1 MRIPGFSMR
10 AMGWIPREKR
20 PGLYLKSLLLILIL
34 ALSYV
39 PVFQEAHVLTHVDS
53 VHETHLGD
61 GSVLRGVNSGEF
73 NGGEVNSGEV
83 DGEVDID
90 IDRACLDCL
99 ALTGLSIIFST
110 LAIFFRNQTRQRS
123 PRQDEAEQRLSGSAS
138 LYPTRAPPR
147 G

>member
-73 NGGEVNSGEV
+73 DGGEVNS
-83 DGEVDID
+83 GEVDID

-110 LAIFFRNQTRQRS
+110 LAIFFRNQTGQRS
-123 PRQDEAEQRLSGSAS
+123 PRQDEPEQRLSGSAS

>member
-1 MRIPGFSMR
+1 MRISGFSMR

-61 GSVLRGVNSGEF
+61 GSVLRGVNSGE
-73 NGGEVNSGEV
+73 
-83 DGEVDID
+83 VDID

-110 LAIFFRNQTRQRS
+110 LAIFFRNQTGQRS
-123 PRQDEAEQRLSGSAS
+123 PRQDEPEQRLSGFAS

>member
-10 AMGWIPREKR
+10 AMGWISREKR
-20 PGLYLKSLLLILIL
+20 PGLYLKGLFLILIL

-61 GSVLRGVNSGEF
+61 GSVLRGVSSGEF
-73 NGGEVNSGEV
+73 NGGEVGS
-83 DGEVDID
+83 GEVDID

-110 LAIFFRNQTRQRS
+110 LAIFFRNQTCQRS
-123 PRQDEAEQRLSGSAS
+123 PRQDEPEQRLSGSAS